1 MIAPIEQVVSRLGK
15 LVAAGTPVM
24 EWDSQRLFH
33 GRGCCFPGF
42 EQVTVDL
49 FAPVL
54 RLTLY
59 KPLEEILETALIQGL
74 TDIAETH
81 ELKVLQVQRRFLEGA
96 PAETVWGELP
106 AGLSARRGALRFP
119 IALDGRQNVG
129 FFLDMEPG
137 RQWLEERV
145 EGKRVLNLFAYT
157 CAFSVVAHAAGADS
171 IVNVDMSSS
180 SLSQG
185 REAHRLNNQSTDNV
199 RFLSENIL
207 KSWGR
212 IRRAGTYDLVIMD
225 PPSYQPGSF
234 IAQKDYAKLLRRIP
248 ELMPDGGDILVC
260 LNSPE
265 LDEAFIT
272 ELMARECV
280 GCKLE
285 QRLPGH
291 PDFPDI
297 DAGKQL
303 KLLHFNYLPS

>member
-1 MIAPIEQVVSRLGK
+1 MIAPIEQVMVRLRELIDSGTVASEWPSR
-15 LVAAGTPVM
+15 
-24 EWDSQRLFH
+24 RLFH
-33 GRGCCFPGF
+33 GRGRCYPGF

-74 TDIAETH
+74 IEIAEIH
-81 ELKVLQVQRRFLEGA
+81 ELGALQVQRRFLEGA
-96 PAETVWGELP
+96 PSEVVWGQLP
-106 AGLSARRGALRFP
+106 ESLCARRGQLQFP
-119 IALDGRQNVG
+119 ITLDGRQNIG

-137 RQWLEERV
+137 RQWLEQQAA
-145 EGKRVLNLFAYT
+145 GKRVLNLFAYT
-157 CAFSVVAHAAGADS
+157 CAFSVVAHAAGAAS

-185 REAHRLNNQSTDNV
+185 RQAHRLNHQSTDNV

-212 IRRAGTYDLVIMD
+212 IRRAGPYDVVILD

-234 IAQKDYAKLLRRIP
+234 VAEKDYGKLLRRIP
-248 ELMPDGGDILVC
+248 ELMPGGGEVLVC

-265 LDEAFIT
+265 LDEQFIVD
-272 ELMARECV
+272 LMAEECA
-280 GCKLE
+280 GCRLQ

-291 PDFPDI
+291 PDFPDV
-297 DAGKQL
+297 DASRQL
-303 KLLHFNYLPS
+303 KLLHFRYSV